1 MRVDRDHATAPFVV
15 RRDGGE
21 ARWFLNTLSLIKST
35 DASTGGRLA
44 VIETWAPRGPA
55 SPLHVHHREA
65 EFLYV
70 IEGELTVWV
79 GGELIE
85 APEGSLVYG
94 PPEVPHTFAVS
105 SDQAR
110 FLVLA
115 QPTGFESF
123 LRDGSE
129 PATALSLPPVGA
141 PALDPARLAVV
152 AAEHGIEILGPP
164 GLPE

>member
-1 MRVDRDHATAPFVV
+1 MSLDADHGTAPFAL
-15 RRDGGE
+15 RRDEGE
-21 ARWFLNTLSLIKST
+21 ARWFLNTLTLIKST
-35 DASTGGRLA
+35 GAATDGRLVVA
-44 VIETWAPRGPA
+44 ELRAPRGPA

-70 IEGELTVWV
+70 IEGELIVWV

-94 PPEVPHTFAVS
+94 PPDVPHTFAVT

-110 FLVLA
+110 YLVLS
-115 QPTGFESF
+115 QPTGFDDF
-123 LRDGSE
+123 LRAASE
-129 PATALSLPPVGA
+129 PATALTLPPAGGPA
-141 PALDPARLAVV
+141 PDPAWLAAV
-152 AAEHGIEILGPP
+152 AAEYGIEILGPP